1 MKSEDLFNKQYVEHK
16 LKTDYTSFKWLR
28 KVFKKYDI
36 HREDVA
42 ISLLE
47 KGNNVLD
54 IGCGEGLLLLKARN
68 KYTNLYG
75 VDIVPHRLEIA
86 RDNFK
91 KEKIETR
98 VILKTSNINEG
109 LGFEDNFFDAVTIIA
124 TLPFI
129 YDPFFT
135 IKEINRVLKKGGILI
150 VQVANIAYIKYRIK
164 LLFGKLPVTTSPYNW
179 EEIGWDGG
187 ALHYFTLSSLRWLLE
202 SQGFKTEKVMGSG
215 LFAMLRSWW
224 PSLLNSDICIKA
236 RKINEKT

>member
-1 MKSEDLFNKQYVEHK
+1 MKAEELYKNQYADKK
-16 LKTDYTSFKWLR
+16 LKIDSISFKWLR

-42 ISLLE
+42 IALLE
-47 KGNNVLD
+47 KGDNLLD
-54 IGCGEGLLLLKARN
+54 IGCGEGFLLLKAKN

-75 VDIVPHRLEIA
+75 LDIVPHRLEIA
-86 RDNFK
+86 RNNFK

-135 IKEINRVLKKGGILI
+135 VKEINRILKNGGILI

-164 LLFGKLPVTTSPYNW
+164 LLFGKLPITTSPYNW
-179 EEIGWDGG
+179 EKIGWEGG
-187 ALHYFTLSSLRWLLE
+187 ALHYFTLSYLRWLLE
-202 SQGFKTEKVMGSG
+202 SHGFKIEKVTGSG
-215 LFAMLRSWW
+215 LFAKLRSWW
-224 PSLLNSDICIKA
+224 PSLLNGDICIKT
-236 RKINEKT
+236 RKIK